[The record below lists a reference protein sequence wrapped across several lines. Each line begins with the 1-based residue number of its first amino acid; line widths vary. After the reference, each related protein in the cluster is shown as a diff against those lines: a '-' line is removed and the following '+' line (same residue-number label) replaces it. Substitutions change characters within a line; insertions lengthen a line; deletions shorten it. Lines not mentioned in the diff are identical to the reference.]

1 MSNKPKK
8 KSPNEYL
15 EEYIKIYLGD
25 RLNFQDELEV
35 RFGTKYF
42 NTLSK
47 IDFDNIIKKI
57 KSNGFI
63 LNGSNDGN
71 YTLNIQN
78 EYADPKS
85 GRIKMSNIRTTLH
98 GIHNIHK
105 YCKENSLNKEHLPH
119 DIEFLQKFSKRKT
132 RDSSDFLKPI
142 DFHDFHFRVN
152 FKEERKL
159 YKNKPEI
166 ENLLN
171 NWKDSK
177 KNFRFIKRFT
187 FIHRDCPFKIDCSI
201 IKTSRKKKYYIPEYS
216 IQDANV
222 FNNPENYEIEIE
234 LTKEAKNY
242 KSTDLMKKLK
252 TGICTYKNW

>member
-105 YCKENSLNKEHLPH
+105 YCKENSLNKEQ
-119 DIEFLQKFSKRKT
+119 I
-132 RDSSDFLKPI
+132 
-142 DFHDFHFRVN
+142 
-152 FKEERKL
+152 
-159 YKNKPEI
+159 KN
-166 ENLLN
+166 
-171 NWKDSK
+171 S
-177 KNFRFIKRFT
+177 
-187 FIHRDCPFKIDCSI
+187 
-201 IKTSRKKKYYIPEYS
+201 Y
-216 IQDANV
+216 
-222 FNNPENYEIEIE
+222 
-234 LTKEAKNY
+234 
-242 KSTDLMKKLK
+242 M
-252 TGICTYKNW
+252 